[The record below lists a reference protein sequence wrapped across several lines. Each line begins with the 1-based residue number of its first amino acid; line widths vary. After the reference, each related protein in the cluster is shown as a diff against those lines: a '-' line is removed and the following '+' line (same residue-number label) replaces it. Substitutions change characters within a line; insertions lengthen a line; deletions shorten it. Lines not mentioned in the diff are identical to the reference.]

1 MSVIYEPR
9 GRAREYSE
17 LACNLYRGCTHGCIY
32 CYAPACMHTTDS
44 KWHGISEP
52 RPNILKNL
60 EKDAANLTG
69 DRRRILFC
77 FLSDPYQPI
86 EREQRLTR
94 QALQIMERFKL
105 KSQVLTKGSAELIS
119 EDLDLMK
126 RSRTHL
132 GITISFVDD
141 KMRTKWEPKASSI
154 QSRLDI
160 LKEAHE
166 MGIYTW
172 VSLEPVIDPDQALE
186 VVRTTHKYVNFWKI
200 GKLNHMKDHEKSIDW
215 AQFLVDVERLL
226 SKLKSKYYIKH
237 DLRLF
242 KKN

>member
-1 MSVIYEPR
+1 
-9 GRAREYSE
+9 
-17 LACNLYRGCTHGCIY
+17 
-32 CYAPACMHTTDS
+32 MHTTDA

-60 EKDAANLTG
+60 EKDAAKLTG
-69 DRRRILFC
+69 DRRRVLFC

-94 QALQIMERFKL
+94 QALQIMERFRL
-105 KSQVLTKGSAELIS
+105 SCQVLTKGSAELIS
-119 EDLDLMK
+119 EDLELMK

-132 GITISFVDD
+132 GITLSFVDD
-141 KMRTKWEPKASSI
+141 EMRTKWEPKASSV

-172 VSLEPVIDPDQALE
+172 VSLEPVIDSGQALE
-186 VVRTTHKYVNFWKI
+186 VIRTTHKYVDFWKI
-200 GKLNHMKDHEKSIDW
+200 GKLNHMKDYEKSIDW
-215 AQFLVDVERLL
+215 VQFLTDVEGLL
-226 SKLKSKYYIKH
+226 SKLKSRYYIKH

-242 KKN
+242 KTN